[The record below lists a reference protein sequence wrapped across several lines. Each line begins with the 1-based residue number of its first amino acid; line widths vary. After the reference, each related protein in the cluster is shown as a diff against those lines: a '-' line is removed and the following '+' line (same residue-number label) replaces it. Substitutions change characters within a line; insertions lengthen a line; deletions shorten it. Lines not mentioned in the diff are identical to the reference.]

1 MTNKIWAPNAHLFA
15 YHLHK
20 TLGSEVENPHSLW
33 ERCNSILQQL
43 GIPAQLDASNLSSYQ
58 KKEPA
63 GNRVNLLLKAA
74 VGNRRSLPFEKE
86 TQQGV
91 KIKGFVSPLR
101 IGDSY
106 ALGFNIRIPE
116 EDAGKPTE
124 PVNTAIFQEFNPNN
138 CLLPTR
144 TPVNNSLGQTL
155 LITASLTVA
164 QKQEAR
170 GKDSQFLRKLATEC
184 LEKLIPE
191 PENRPAFSR
200 QGKLFGSDIFEYS
213 SSQGDSSCHI
223 LVWLFSHPAT
233 SEKFAACYNEII
245 DLFFYRNKIV
255 SVYQESRKIS
265 RVTRSEYEKIEERIE
280 TIFQGLPQSN
290 SSNKGRLS
298 QENLESLNTEL
309 IEMPVR
315 AVEYARL
322 LRDLQF
328 RHHTIEI
335 NAGNYADKVATIK
348 ERLASDSK
356 YPFEPAV
363 PFLEAFGQETC
374 TSYQQQIVA
383 DLGYYG
389 HGSDLLDKA
398 IASIRGIVEI
408 EQARLDR
415 EKEDRLQEKE
425 ERDNI
430 EKEKEED
437 REKERE
443 RNFQIAFAAAGFG
456 VSVGGIVS
464 SGYQLITE
472 ERPIFWPLPF
482 TQIKWPFSS
491 PPPHPFTAS
500 VTLGIT
506 AGLLAA
512 GFAAWVTKVW
522 QNRLEKQAQKKQS
535 DSTAGSK

>member
-1 MTNKIWAPNAHLFA
+1 MSNKIWSPNVHLFA

-20 TLGSEVENPHSLW
+20 TLGAEVENPNSLW

-63 GNRVNLLLKAA
+63 GARVNLLLKAA

-86 TQQGV
+86 SQQGV

-106 ALGFNIRIPE
+106 ALAFNIRIPE

-124 PVNTAIFQEFNPNN
+124 PVGTAIFQEFNPNN
-138 CLLPTR
+138 CLLPTP
-144 TPVNNSLGQTL
+144 TPVKNSLGQSL

-200 QGKLFGSDIFEYS
+200 QEELFGSPIFEYS

-265 RVTRSEYEKIEERIE
+265 LVTRAECEKIEERIE
-280 TIFQGLPQSN
+280 TIFRGLPQSN
-290 SSNKGRLS
+290 YSNKSR
-298 QENLESLNTEL
+298 
-309 IEMPVR
+309 
-315 AVEYARL
+315 
-322 LRDLQF
+322 
-328 RHHTIEI
+328 
-335 NAGNYADKVATIK
+335 
-348 ERLASDSK
+348 
-356 YPFEPAV
+356 
-363 PFLEAFGQETC
+363 
-374 TSYQQQIVA
+374 
-383 DLGYYG
+383 
-389 HGSDLLDKA
+389 
-398 IASIRGIVEI
+398 
-408 EQARLDR
+408 
-415 EKEDRLQEKE
+415 
-425 ERDNI
+425 
-430 EKEKEED
+430 
-437 REKERE
+437 
-443 RNFQIAFAAAGFG
+443 
-456 VSVGGIVS
+456 
-464 SGYQLITE
+464 
-472 ERPIFWPLPF
+472 
-482 TQIKWPFSS
+482 
-491 PPPHPFTAS
+491 
-500 VTLGIT
+500 
-506 AGLLAA
+506 
-512 GFAAWVTKVW
+512 
-522 QNRLEKQAQKKQS
+522 
-535 DSTAGSK
+535 